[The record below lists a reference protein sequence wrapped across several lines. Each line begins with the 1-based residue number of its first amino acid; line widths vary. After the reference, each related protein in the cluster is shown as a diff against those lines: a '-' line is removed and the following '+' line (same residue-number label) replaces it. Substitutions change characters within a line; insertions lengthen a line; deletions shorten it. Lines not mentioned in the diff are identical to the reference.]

1 MGVIDI
7 SILLQ
12 IVWTGLAASSYAIL
26 FAVAFSLVV
35 KVAKVWN
42 FAQAG
47 VMALSFYVMYAAHNK
62 FAIPLLLSVVVGLV
76 ATIGANIFMDRYGLQ
91 TLRNRKSPSLTFFIF
106 TLVVSEFLAYLL
118 AMIFGTEPV
127 ALKPNIMSGVNIVFG
142 IVISNWD
149 IEAVYVTLA
158 LLFALY
164 LFMYKTRDGQFMAAV
179 ADNPEL
185 SRFYGIN
192 VTRAYVI
199 TFVIAGI
206 LITAGMYLFGTKAS
220 IIPNTP
226 LQMMLFAVIATLL
239 GGMGRIFGAALAAIT
254 LSLIQGLSIFVIPSQ
269 WQGLILYVFLFITIL
284 FFPQGVNSQKFK
296 QLISFS
302 NKNKPLTKKGI

>member
-1 MGVIDI
+1 MIDF

-12 IVWTGLAASSYAIL
+12 IVWTGFAASTYAIL

-35 KVAKVWN
+35 KVVKVWN

-47 VMALSFYVMYAAHNK
+47 MMALSFYVMYAAHNK
-62 FAIPLLLSVVVGLV
+62 FGIAILPSVGIGLV
-76 ATIGANIFMDRYGLQ
+76 VTIAANVFMDRYGLQ
-91 TLRNRKSPSLTFFIF
+91 ILRNRNSPSLTFFIF

-127 ALKPNIMSGVNIVFG
+127 ALKPNIMSGVNIVHG

-149 IEAVYVTLA
+149 IEAVCITFV
-158 LLFALY
+158 LLTALY
-164 LFMYKTRDGQFMAAV
+164 LFMTRTHDGQFMAAV
-179 ADNPEL
+179 SDNPEL
-185 SRFYGIN
+185 SKLYGIN
-192 VTRAYVI
+192 VTRAYVL
-199 TFVIAGI
+199 TFVITGV
-206 LITAGMYLFGTKAS
+206 LITAGMYLFGTRAS
-220 IIPNTP
+220 MIPNTP

-239 GGMGRIFGAALAAIT
+239 GGMGKIFGAAVAAIG

-284 FFPQGVNSQKFK
+284 FFPQGVSLQKFK
-296 QLISFS
+296 QLISLS
-302 NKNKPLTKKGI
+302 KKQ

>member
-1 MGVIDI
+1 VIDL

-12 IVWTGLAASSYAIL
+12 IVWTGLAASTYVIL
-26 FAVAFSLVV
+26 FAVAFALVV
-35 KVAKVWN
+35 KVVKVWN

-47 VMALSFYVMYAAHNK
+47 IMALSFYVMYAAHNK
-62 FAIPLLLSVVVGLV
+62 FGIPLLPSVGIGLV
-76 ATIGANIFMDRYGLQ
+76 ATIGANVFMERYGLQ
-91 TLRNRKSPSLTFFIF
+91 VLRNRNSPSLTFFIF

-127 ALKPNIMSGVNIVFG
+127 ALKPNIISGVNIVKG

-149 IEAVYVTLA
+149 IEAVCVTIV
-158 LLFALY
+158 LLTLLH
-164 LFMYKTRDGQFMAAV
+164 LFMTRTNDGQFMAAV
-179 ADNPEL
+179 ADNPDL

-199 TFVIAGI
+199 TFAITGV
-206 LITAGMYLFGTKAS
+206 LITAGMYLFGTRAS

-226 LQMMLFAVIATLL
+226 LQMMLFAVISTLL
-239 GGMGRIFGAALAAIT
+239 GGMGRIFGAALAAVS
-254 LSLIQGLSIFVIPSQ
+254 LSLVQGLSIFVIPTQ

-284 FFPQGVNSQKFK
+284 FFPQGVSLQKLK
-296 QLISFS
+296 QLISLS
-302 NKNKPLTKKGI
+302 KKQ